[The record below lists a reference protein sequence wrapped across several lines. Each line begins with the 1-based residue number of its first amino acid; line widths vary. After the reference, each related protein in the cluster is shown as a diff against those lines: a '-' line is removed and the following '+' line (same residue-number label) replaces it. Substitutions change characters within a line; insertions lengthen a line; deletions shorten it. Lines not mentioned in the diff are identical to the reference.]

1 MQLSKAIA
9 SFSPRKRGE
18 GALAPARKKLK
29 VPYIFI
35 FLCMSPWIFGI
46 IIFTAYPMIAS
57 FYQAFTK
64 FNLID
69 SPEWVGLENF
79 HRMFF
84 EDSDFWLA
92 LRNTVWISAISI
104 PLRIAFAMFTAWVL
118 TKPKRGSSIYR
129 TIFFL
134 PSMVPTVAASMVF
147 TYIFNPAYGPINRG
161 LEAIGIKEPPFWFMD
176 PKWSKWGLILL
187 GLWGIGDTMIIYLAG
202 LLDVPKSLYEAA
214 SLEGATHWQSFRY
227 VTLPMMTPVIFFSFV
242 TGVIGSFQYFT
253 QAYVASGQVND
264 YSHAMYFYATHIY
277 FTAFRAY
284 EMGYASALAWVLL
297 VITLVCTLIIL
308 KTQKRWVHYPNGSLF
323 K

>member
-1 MQLSKAIA
+1 MQITKAVA
-9 SFSPRKRGE
+9 SLSPRKRGE

-29 VPYIFI
+29 VPYLFI

-69 SPEWVGLENF
+69 KPEWVGLDNF

-92 LRNTVWISAISI
+92 LKNTIWISAISI
-104 PLRIAFAMFTAWVL
+104 PLRIVFALFTAWVL

-134 PSMVPTVAASMVF
+134 PSMVPTVAASMAF

-214 SLEGATHWQSFRY
+214 SLEGASPWQSFRY

-297 VITLVCTLIIL
+297 VITLACTLVIL

>member
-1 MQLSKAIA
+1 
-9 SFSPRKRGE
+9 
-18 GALAPARKKLK
+18 
-29 VPYIFI
+29 
-35 FLCMSPWIFGI
+35 MSPWIFGI

-69 SPEWVGLENF
+69 KPEWVGLENF

-92 LRNTVWISAISI
+92 LKNTVWIAAISI
-104 PLRIAFAMFTAWVL
+104 PLRIVFAMFTAWVL
-118 TKPKRGSSIYR
+118 TKPSRGSSIYR

-161 LEAIGIKEPPFWFMD
+161 LEAIGIDEPPFWFMD

-214 SLEGATHWQSFRY
+214 SLEGATQWQSFRY

-253 QAYVASGQVND
+253 QASVAAGQVND
-264 YSHAMYFYATHIY
+264 YSHAMYFYASHIY
-277 FTAFRAY
+277 YTAFRAY

>member
-1 MQLSKAIA
+1 MQLRNVMA
-9 SFSPRKRGE
+9 SFSPQKRGE

-29 VPYIFI
+29 VPYLFI

-57 FYQAFTK
+57 FYQSFTK

-69 SPEWVGLENF
+69 KPKWIGLDNF

-84 EDSDFWLA
+84 EDDDFWKA
-92 LRNTVWISAISI
+92 VWNTLWISAISI
-104 PLRIAFAMFTAWVL
+104 PLRICFALFTAWIL
-118 TKPKRGSSIYR
+118 TKPKLGRNIYR

-147 TYIFNPAYGPINRG
+147 TYIFNPAYGPINRM
-161 LEAIGIKEPPFWFMD
+161 LEAIGIKEPPFWFLD
-176 PKWSKWGLILL
+176 PKWSKWGLIIL

-214 SLEGATHWQSFRY
+214 SLEGATAWQQFRF
-227 VTLPMMTPVIFFSFV
+227 VTLPLMTPVIFFSFV

-264 YSHAMYFYATHIY
+264 YSHSMYFYATHIY
-277 FTAFRAY
+277 FSAFRAY

-297 VITLVCTLIIL
+297 IITLICTLIIL

>member
-1 MQLSKAIA
+1 MQITKAVA
-9 SFSPRKRGE
+9 SLSPRKRGE

-29 VPYIFI
+29 VPYLFI

-69 SPEWVGLENF
+69 KPEWVGLDNF

-92 LRNTVWISAISI
+92 LKNTIWISAISI
-104 PLRIAFAMFTAWVL
+104 PLRIVFALFTAWVL

-134 PSMVPTVAASMVF
+134 PSMVPTVAASMAF

-214 SLEGATHWQSFRY
+214 SLEGASPWQSFRY
-227 VTLPMMTPVIFFSFV
+227 VTLPMMTPVIFFSIV

-297 VITLVCTLIIL
+297 VITLACTLVIL